1 MAISPASSDPILR
14 IYLALSQYPIL
25 STHIRARMRQELY
38 GRGVITQQ
46 AFEAEAR
53 EKAIHSQ
60 VLEGLH
66 DPFAEEP
73 SEIWERRLQRVRE
86 HLTDFHFANNLPYTL
101 FEEIVRSTLSERGAG
116 ADDIAIA
123 FNPELAPQSM
133 LFDQAFAIEKM
144 APQER
149 TQHEARLQEI
159 KVVLIRT
166 MISDQLA
173 YVKVAKDWF
182 TISDLNWIR
191 SRKLGGG
198 KIGGKAAG
206 MLLAARIL
214 SEAGD
219 EDIREHLKI
228 PKSYFFGADLTYTF
242 MALNGLMHWGDQKY
256 KLEEQICAD
265 YPRIQE
271 EFLAGEFPVDILD
284 RMRSLLNE
292 VSGKPLI
299 VRSSSLLEDNFGTSF
314 AGKYESHFCPNQA
327 DPEQNLVDFTRAI
340 KQTYAS
346 MLNPDALLY
355 RRAHGLQDYDER
367 MAILVQVVQGEQF
380 GRYFLPHAAGVAFS
394 RNFYRWSPQIRR
406 DDGFVRLVWG
416 LGTRAVDR
424 VGNDFPRLVALSHP
438 LLHPES
444 SSKMITRYSQQF
456 VDLIDL
462 EENSLKTLPV
472 DDVLQ
477 RRYPLLRYLVEV
489 DQGGYLVPLR
499 FTLKDDMHDRLV
511 LTFDQL
517 LRRTPLAQRMT
528 RLLQTLEKYYG
539 SPVDTEFTVEVLNP
553 EALAPEVNIHLLQ
566 CRPQSHI
573 KENEA
578 RLPPNLKEDDI
589 IFSTTRMAPQGRLSD
604 IQYVLFVSPEGYFS
618 LPTSAERAELRL
630 AISRLNA
637 AMKGQRFICVG
648 PGRWGTSNPD
658 LGIHIGYADIYNT
671 CALVEIAGAG
681 ISTAPEASFGTHF
694 FQDLVESN
702 IYPLAIYLEDEGV
715 IFNRSF
721 FYDSPN
727 QIRLF
732 LPEAPISS
740 ESGSSGCLRLISVNT
755 FRMGCHLELVMDD
768 GNREDGH
775 HEDGLQETPR
785 GARLH
790 IWRQISYETFYR
802 SCRQHWRWKIHPGH
816 TALPEAGLAAV
827 LRTCYGKSLPGRFLP

>member
-1 MAISPASSDPILR
+1 MATSPASSDPILR

-25 STHIRARMRQELY
+25 GAHIRSRMRRELFE
-38 GRGVITQQ
+38 RGVTTQQ

-60 VLEGLH
+60 ALEGLH

-86 HLTDFHFANNLPYTL
+86 HLTDFHFANNLPFVL
-101 FEEIVRSTLSERGAG
+101 FEEIVHGCLGERGAG
-116 ADDIAIA
+116 ADEMTIS

-144 APQER
+144 PPQER
-149 TQHEARLQEI
+149 LRHEARLQEI

-182 TISDLNWIR
+182 TISDLSRIR

-228 PKSYFFGADLTYTF
+228 PESYFFGADLTYTF
-242 MALNGLMHWGDQKY
+242 MAMNGLMHWGDQKY

-271 EFLAGEFPVDILD
+271 DFLAGEFPADILE
-284 RMRSLLNE
+284 RMRSLLSDVAGE
-292 VSGKPLI
+292 PLI

-314 AGKYESHFCPNQA
+314 AGKYESHFCPNQGS
-327 DPEQNLVDFTRAI
+327 PEENLADFTRAI
-340 KQTYAS
+340 KRTYAS

-355 RRAHGLQDYDER
+355 RRARGLQDYDER
-367 MAILVQVVQGEQF
+367 MAILVQVVQGERF
-380 GRYFLPHAAGVAFS
+380 GRYYLPHAAGVAFS
-394 RNFYRWSPQIRR
+394 RNDYRWSPQIRR
-406 DDGFVRLVWG
+406 EDGFLRLVWG

-444 SSKMITRYSQQF
+444 SAKMILRYSQQY

-462 EENSLKTLPV
+462 EENSFKTLPV
-472 DDVLQ
+472 SDVLHS
-477 RRYPLLRYLVEV
+477 RYHLLRYLAQV

-499 FTLKDDMHDRLV
+499 YTLKDDPQDRLV

-517 LRRTPLAQRMT
+517 LRRTPLARRMK
-528 RLLQTLEKYYG
+528 RMLQTLEKHYG
-539 SPVDTEFTVEVLNP
+539 SPVDTEFTVEVLDA
-553 EALAPEVNIHLLQ
+553 ETLTPEVNIHLLQ
-566 CRPQSHI
+566 CRPQSHM

-578 RLPPNLKEDDI
+578 RLPQNLKEDDI
-589 IFSTTRMAPQGRLSD
+589 IFSTTRMAPQGRVSD
-604 IQYVLFVSPEGYFS
+604 IQYVLFVAPEGYFS

-637 AMKGQRFICVG
+637 ALKDQRYICVG

-671 CALVEIAGAG
+671 RALVELAGEG
-681 ISTAPEASFGTHF
+681 ISAAPEASFGTHF

-702 IYPLAIYLEDEGV
+702 IYPLAIYLEDDDV

-732 LPEAPISS
+732 LPDGPAGCEADD
-740 ESGSSGCLRLISVNT
+740 SGCLRLISVSI

-768 GNREDGH
+768 EQG
-775 HEDGLQETPR
+775 
-785 GARLH
+785 
-790 IWRQISYETFYR
+790 R
-802 SCRQHWRWKIHPGH
+802 SV
-816 TALPEAGLAAV
+816 AFLEADQV
-827 LRTCYGKSLPGRFLP
+827 